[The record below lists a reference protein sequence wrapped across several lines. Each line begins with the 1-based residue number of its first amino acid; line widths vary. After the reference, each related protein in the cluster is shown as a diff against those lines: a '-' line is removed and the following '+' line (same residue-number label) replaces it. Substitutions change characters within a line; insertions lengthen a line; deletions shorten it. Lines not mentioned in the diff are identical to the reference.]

1 LQDFRQAHFP
11 DHEAADLLEQAQLP
25 LGLLQAPFE
34 ISGFRHSF
42 IIALA
47 QRGAV
52 GLQSRERARINDG
65 EGHGE

>member
-1 LQDFRQAHFP
+1 
-11 DHEAADLLEQAQLP
+11 
-25 LGLLQAPFE
+25 
-34 ISGFRHSF
+34 
-42 IIALA
+42 LA